1 MARPLVGP
9 QASCAL
15 HGAILTAAA
24 IPGVIP
30 LVHSTPGCALRAG
43 LSAGGGP
50 FGAPPGLPPVAS
62 TNLAEKHVIFG
73 GTSRLREEI
82 KNTLAVVEGG
92 LVAVLTGCPT
102 EMIGDDVA
110 AMVKEATSQG
120 EAVIDIQTAGFR
132 GPVRAGY
139 DLLLTALANRLEPRA
154 DPADAPRINIL
165 GIVPGVDPHWLSGIE
180 ELSRL
185 LAGVGLRA
193 NPVFGPSGGLGAL
206 HALGRAEASLV
217 LSPWG
222 LGPAEAL
229 RQRFG
234 IPVVG
239 TEGLP
244 VGAEAAEALLRR
256 LFEALG
262 RPLDG
267 AAEAFLAAERRHEDY
282 LLDQILGRLVGAGRQ
297 RVAVIGG
304 SLAAPGLA
312 RFLTTVLGWKTVALV
327 LTDEPPA
334 SLRPALA
341 AAGAIF
347 APDATSR
354 SEAVRTSGASLL
366 IGGPEDRAL
375 AGRLGIAFV
384 DDGSTPGLGALTGGH
399 AGRAGAA
406 RLLAALVT
414 GLEAADAPAL
424 RPCPAEEEKASSLG
438 LPALAADRQVQI
450 LA

>member
-9 QASCAL
+9 PASCAL

-43 LSAGGGP
+43 TGVTGDLS
-50 FGAPPGLPPVAS
+50 GAPPGLPLVAS
-62 TNLAEKHVIFG
+62 TNLAEKHVVFG

-82 KNTLAVVEGG
+82 KNTLAVVESG

-110 AMVKEATSQG
+110 AMVKEVTSQG

-132 GPVRAGY
+132 GPARAGY
-139 DLLLTALANRLEPRA
+139 DLLLTALASRLEPRA
-154 DPADAPRINIL
+154 EPADVPRINIL
-165 GIVPGVDPHWLSGIE
+165 GIVPGIDPHWLSELE

-193 NPVFGPSGGLGAL
+193 NPVFGPAGGLDAL

-222 LGPAEAL
+222 VGPAEAL
-229 RQRFG
+229 RQRLG
-234 IPVVG
+234 IPTVVA
-239 TEGLP
+239 EGLP
-244 VGAEAAEALLRR
+244 VGAAAVEALLRR
-256 LFEALG
+256 LSEALG

-267 AAEAFLAAERRHEDY
+267 AAEAFLASERRHEDY
-282 LLDQILGRLVGAGRQ
+282 LLNQILGRLVSAGRQ

-304 SLAAPGLA
+304 SLAAPGLE

-334 SLRPALA
+334 ALRPALA
-341 AAGAIF
+341 AEGAIF
-347 APDATSR
+347 APDAASR
-354 SEAVRTSGASLL
+354 AEAILTSGASLL
-366 IGGPEDRAL
+366 IGGADDRAL
-375 AGRLGIAFV
+375 AGRRGIAFV
-384 DDGSTPGLGALTGGH
+384 DAGSVSGLGALTGGH

-406 RLLAALVT
+406 RLLSALVT

-424 RPCPAEEEKASSLG
+424 RPYPAEEEKVLSLG
-438 LPALAADRQVQI
+438 LPGLAVDRQVQI